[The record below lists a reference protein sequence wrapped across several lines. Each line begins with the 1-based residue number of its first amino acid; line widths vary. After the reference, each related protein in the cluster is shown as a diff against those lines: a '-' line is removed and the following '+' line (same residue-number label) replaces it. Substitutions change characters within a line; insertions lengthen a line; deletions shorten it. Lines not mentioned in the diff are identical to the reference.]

1 MSRHKKSAEVVTPDP
16 ELARWCRDLAS
27 YTGVTDVVPPNWYTS
42 VQIAKA
48 YGRSVVTLSK
58 HLKAQLESGKAER
71 KNFRIQCDKTVRP
84 VPHYRLK

>member
-1 MSRHKKSAEVVTPDP
+1 VKTKPDP
-16 ELARWCRDLAS
+16 ELARWCRDLAT

-42 VQIAKA
+42 SQIAKA

-58 HLKAQLESGKAER
+58 HLKAQVESGKAER
-71 KNFRIQCDKTVRP
+71 KTFRIQCDKTVRP